1 MAQFFKIFFASLLAL
16 FVFTLLSVFLFF
28 GIVAAFSS
36 KEKPEIENASVLVL
50 DLSQPF
56 NEQERENPLAD
67 LTSSQS
73 SAPGLFD
80 VVRLIKAAKTDTKI
94 SGIHIRANGNANSF
108 ASSNEL
114 RNALLDFKTSGKPV
128 LAYADV
134 MSQGAYFVA
143 STANKVYLNP
153 AGGLDWSGYNVDFV
167 FFKNLLDRLQIEP
180 QIFYAGKFKS
190 ATEPFRTTQMTP
202 ENKVQTVEWLGDL
215 YQHFLRSVSKSRGI
229 DTASLHKLATIAAI
243 QKPEDAL
250 TFKLVD
256 GLKYDDEVRREWK
269 RLLKK
274 KETDQLTLLE
284 LSKYADA
291 ADFRRS
297 GKDRIAVI
305 YAQGD
310 IVDGNGTDDNIG
322 GDRFAT
328 IIRKVR
334 HDRTVKAIVVR
345 VNSGGGSA
353 LASEVMWREL
363 ELAKKDKP
371 VVMSF
376 GDVAASG
383 GYYMAAGADSI
394 FAHPNTITGSIGVFT
409 LIPNMQGFFN
419 NKLGITFDGVKTAEF
434 ADGGTVTK
442 PLNATEKQIIQTGV
456 DQIYNRFKQRVA
468 TGRKRSIGYVDSIA
482 QGRVWSGEDGLRLGL
497 VDRLGGLQDAVDCAA
512 RMAKTDNY
520 RLREYPEKGDWFKR
534 LLNKA
539 TNEQPGMQL
548 REQIGQE
555 NFEVFKQLV
564 QVRSFTQGVQ
574 ARLPFS
580 FLVK

>member
-36 KEKPEIENASVLVL
+36 KEKPEIEKASVLVL

-80 VVRLIKAAKTDTKI
+80 VVRLIKTAKTDAKV

-143 STANKVYLNP
+143 STANKVYINP
-153 AGGLDWSGYNVDFV
+153 AGGLDWSGYNIDFV

-215 YQHFLRSVSKSRGI
+215 YQHFLRSVSKSRNI

-243 QKPEDAL
+243 QRPEDAL

-256 GLKYDDEVRREWK
+256 GLKYDDEVRQEWK
-269 RLLKK
+269 RLLKA
-274 KETDQLTLLE
+274 KENEQLNLLE
-284 LSKYADA
+284 MSKYADA
-291 ADFRRS
+291 ADFRVS
-297 GKDRIAVI
+297 GKDRIAVV

-322 GDRFAT
+322 GDRFAALV
-328 IIRKVR
+328 RKVR
-334 HDRTVKAIVVR
+334 QDRTIKAIVVR

-353 LASEVMWREL
+353 LASELMWREL

-434 ADGGTVTK
+434 ADAGGVYK
-442 PLNATEKQIIQTGV
+442 PLNTTEKQIIQSGV
-456 DQIYNRFKQRVA
+456 DQIYDRFKQRVA
-468 TGRKRSIGYVDSIA
+468 TGRKRSITYVDSIA
-482 QGRVWSGEDGLRLGL
+482 QGRVWSGEDALRLGL
-497 VDRLGGLQDAVDCAA
+497 VDKLGGLQDAIDCAA
-512 RMAKTDNY
+512 RMAKTNNY
-520 RLREYPEKGDWFKR
+520 RLREYPEQGDWFNR

-539 TNEQPGMQL
+539 TNDQPGIQI
-548 REQIGQE
+548 REQVGQE
-555 NFEVFKQLV
+555 NYEVFKQLV
-564 QVRSFTQGVQ
+564 QIRSWTKGVQ
-574 ARLPFS
+574 ARIPFY
-580 FLVK
+580 FLAK